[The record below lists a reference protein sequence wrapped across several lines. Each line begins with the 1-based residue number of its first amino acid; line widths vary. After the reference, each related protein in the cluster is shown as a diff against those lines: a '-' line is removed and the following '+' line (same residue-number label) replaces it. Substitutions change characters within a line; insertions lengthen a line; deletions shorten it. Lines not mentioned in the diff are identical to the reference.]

1 MKPIDG
7 MEMTLMSDRLIGLI
21 DTLLLCLGLT
31 MTIAAVAPLLESATA
46 KIWRRPL
53 RTLRSR
59 EGCR

>member
-31 MTIAAVAPLLESATA
+31 MTIAAIAPLLESVTA
-46 KIWRRPL
+46 KLWRRPVAV
-53 RTLRSR
+53 RSR
-59 EGCR
+59 GNSR

>member
-1 MKPIDG
+1 

-46 KIWRRPL
+46 KIWRRPV